1 MIHSLTGLRALA
13 ALLVFLFHASA
24 VHHGGLVS
32 YPAGFGSG
40 FFRSGDFGVD
50 IFFILSGFVI
60 SLSYADSFQSL
71 DAKNF
76 KRFIVFRVARL
87 WPTHTITMLVMLMAY
102 LVTTGYGKN
111 QSTANSYAFEA
122 QSIAASILMVHEWF
136 AENNFVAQLRPFSD
150 LLRSTGQIGSPNS
163 VSWSISAE
171 FLAYLCF
178 PLIVVLTRRLGKW
191 PLFIMMTLVG
201 GVLGGAGLIP
211 RDNLARVLYCFSLG
225 VTLFHLRGSVS
236 AYAHRFMPIPRQIW
250 ALTAGALVVGLFTGY
265 RSANGGAPY
274 LLALLATVVLIAC
287 ICNSKDWLDRALAH
301 KSVVYLGEISYAFYM
316 IHWFVVKLCERA
328 FQSHIQDGSPWLYF
342 IMACEL
348 CVSGLMAAVLFKY
361 IENPAR
367 QAIQRA
373 YVRQHHS

>member
-76 KRFIVFRVARL
+76 MKFIVFRIARL
-87 WPTHTITMLVMLMAY
+87 WPTHIVTMIVVMAAY
-102 LVTTGYGKN
+102 LASTGHG
-111 QSTANSYAFEA
+111 QTPSTANNHAFGA
-122 QSIAASILMVHEWF
+122 QSIVASIFMVHEWL
-136 AENNFVAQLRPFSD
+136 AENNFLAHLHPFSD

-178 PLIVVLTRRLGKW
+178 PLIVILTRRLGQW
-191 PLFIMMTLVG
+191 PLTAMMALVG
-201 GVLGGAGLIP
+201 GILGETGRIP
-211 RDNLARVLYCFSLG
+211 GDNLIRVLYCFSLG
-225 VTLFHLRGSVS
+225 VTLFHLRPAVS
-236 AYAHRFMPIPRQIW
+236 GYAHRFMPVPRQFW
-250 ALTAGALVVGLFTGY
+250 ALSAGALLVGLFSVF
-265 RSANGGAPY
+265 RSVDGGLPY
-274 LLALLATVVLIAC
+274 LLALLTTAVLIAC
-287 ICNSKDWLDRALAH
+287 ICNARDWLDRALAH
-301 KSVVYLGEISYAFYM
+301 RSPVYLGEISSAFYM
-316 IHWFVVKLCERA
+316 IHWFVIKLRERLSKPYSRQ
-328 FQSHIQDGSPWLYF
+328 QSLALLHHGVRVAHFRCDGRS
-342 IMACEL
+342 
-348 CVSGLMAAVLFKY
+348 AV
-361 IENPAR
+361 
-367 QAIQRA
+367 Q
-373 YVRQHHS
+373 VH